1 MTEGLYVTTLNE
13 NGLGRVSAVR
23 EGIFQIERK
32 WGDEVEK
39 KKMICVKSFV
49 YILDLT
55 PMGPFTL

>member
-39 KKMICVKSFV
+39 KKNDMC
-49 YILDLT
+49 
-55 PMGPFTL
+55 